1 MIAGVKIT
9 EAVHPGYESPITTF
23 FEFMEELGIFR
34 PLNVVIGIGFLAVG
48 FVLYLSLATI
58 AGSISANREE
68 VASQSSLFILPLLAS
83 FMLVMMGGGLTAG
96 GAPIW
101 MDYVPFTAALLM
113 PSQLALGTASGLT
126 GIISLAITLAVTI
139 VLVIVS
145 GKIYK
150 AMSLYK
156 GNKVKL
162 GDVLKL
168 ITAKEA

>member
-1 MIAGVKIT
+1 MRNT
-9 EAVHPGYESPITTF
+9 S
-23 FEFMEELGIFR
+23 
-34 PLNVVIGIGFLAVG
+34 
-48 FVLYLSLATI
+48 
-58 AGSISANREE
+58 
-68 VASQSSLFILPLLAS
+68 S

-96 GAPIW
+96 GAPVW

-113 PSQLALGTASGLT
+113 PSQLALGTASGLM
-126 GIISLAITLAVTI
+126 GIISLAITLVLTI
-139 VLVIVS
+139 VLVIAA